1 MIVGEYDDD
10 ENDCTVPA
18 GDKAIR
24 MGPIPLLTCGISCRQ
39 WDLMAFTP
47 PSGSVDGY
55 KYLSV
60 RKCAVGDDP
69 DFVSPIAAV
78 GSYTNRGQGCSRR

>member
-1 MIVGEYDDD
+1 MIVGEYDG
-10 ENDCTVPA
+10 DCTVPA

-24 MGPIPLLTCGISCRQ
+24 MEHIPPINCATSCRQ
-39 WDLMAFTP
+39 WHLMAFANP
-47 PSGSVDGY
+47 DESVVDGY
-55 KYLSV
+55 KYLGLPPTCSV
-60 RKCAVGDDP
+60 GEDP